1 MNEDEIKKII
11 HDSYVKILK
20 REPDVDGLNYF
31 LDLMKKKEI
40 DQEKLEHILINSD
53 EFVGYK
59 QKKSISPRKLESQNL
74 TEIPKIIGLYRIR
87 NEERWIEKSLE
98 EASKIC
104 QEIIILDDCST
115 DNTVEICKKN
125 PNVVDIHERKEIL
138 PLDEVRDKKI
148 IWKMAMK
155 RNPDF
160 ILKLDGDE
168 ILAPNSKEILLNEIM
183 NLYPNDLNFSFQFLY
198 MYDKPNQ
205 YRTDSWFSDV
215 RQIRLIKIND
225 YTKELEFEESGYPGN
240 AHSLHVPPTKYV
252 PVRSD
257 VKILH
262 YSLYD
267 KEIRMKKFNYFHE
280 VDPGGSDFNGYK
292 DLISGDLDETVLELK
307 TLSEGKFWND
317 IK

>member
-1 MNEDEIKKII
+1 MNEDEIIKKIQE
-11 HDSYVKILK
+11 SYLKILK
-20 REPDVDGLNYF
+20 READIDGLNYF
-31 LDLMKKKEI
+31 SDLMKKGEL
-40 DQEKLEHILINSD
+40 DQEKLENIFINSD

-59 QKKSISPRKLESQNL
+59 QKKNLPVKELENQNL
-74 TEIPKIIGLYRIR
+74 TEVPKIIAIYRIR

-98 EASKIC
+98 AVSKVC
-104 QEIIILDDCST
+104 QEIVILDDCST
-115 DNTVEICKKN
+115 DNTVEICKKF
-125 PNVVDIHERKEIL
+125 PNVVEIHERKEPL

-148 IWKMAMK
+148 IWEMAMK

-160 ILKLDGDE
+160 IFKLDGDE

-205 YRTDSWFSDV
+205 YRTDSWFNNV
-215 RQIRLIKIND
+215 AQIRLIKIND
-225 YTKELEFEESGYPGN
+225 YTKDLKFEESGYPGN
-240 AHSLHVPPTKYV
+240 AHSLHIPPTKYV

-262 YSLYD
+262 YGCYD
-267 KEIRMKKFNYFHE
+267 KKIRMNKFNYFHE
-280 VDPGGSDFNGYK
+280 VDPGGLDFNGYK
-292 DLISGDLDETVLELK
+292 DLISGDLDQSILELK
-307 TLSEGKFWND
+307 ILPEGKFEKN